1 MAELVPL
8 YDLHVHS
15 TRSDG
20 LRSLMEL
27 AQMAKL
33 TGLAG
38 FAITDHDIL
47 PDTDRLVH
55 LQHQWGIE
63 IIAGVEIS
71 TRWQGRPLHL
81 LAYGFDV
88 APGPLADLCQGLLD
102 RRRDRLDRLV
112 DWVRTKLPLFDD
124 GELIRLRNQVSPGR
138 KHMARELIR
147 QGFVSS
153 TRVAFD
159 RYLSDVGDIAP
170 ASEVPLEEAIEA
182 VHQSGGVSI
191 LAHPPT
197 GMTVD
202 QWRALSMVGLDGL
215 ETCFGRVASSHRRFL
230 EERCIEYGWVATAGS
245 DYHGDG
251 GRNQLGLHRVDRERL
266 TELLARRPTLIV

>member
-27 AQMAKL
+27 AQMAKR

-38 FAITDHDIL
+38 LAVTDHDIL
-47 PDTDRLVH
+47 PDFDRLIH
-55 LQHQWGIE
+55 LEQQSGIE
-63 IIAGVEIS
+63 MVAGVEIS
-71 TRWQGRPLHL
+71 TRFRDRPLHL
-81 LAYGFDV
+81 LAYGFDGS
-88 APGPLADLCQGLLD
+88 PHPLGSLCQGLLN
-102 RRRDRLDRLV
+102 RRRDRLDRMV
-112 DWVRTKLPLFDD
+112 EWVRSKLPRFDD
-124 GELIRLRNQVSPGR
+124 VELGRLRNQVSPGR
-138 KHMARELIR
+138 KHVARELIR

-159 RYLSDVGDIAP
+159 RYLSDLGDFAP
-170 ASEVPLEEAIEA
+170 ASDVPLEEAIESI
-182 VHQSGGVSI
+182 HQSGGVAI

-202 QWRALSMVGLDGL
+202 QWRALSTVGLDGL
-215 ETCFGRVASSHRRFL
+215 ETRFGRVASSHRRFL
-230 EERCIEYGWVATAGS
+230 EERCVEYGWVATAGS

-251 GRNQLGLHRVDRERL
+251 GRNQLGLHSVDRARL
-266 TELLARRPTLIV
+266 SEILARRPAVTV